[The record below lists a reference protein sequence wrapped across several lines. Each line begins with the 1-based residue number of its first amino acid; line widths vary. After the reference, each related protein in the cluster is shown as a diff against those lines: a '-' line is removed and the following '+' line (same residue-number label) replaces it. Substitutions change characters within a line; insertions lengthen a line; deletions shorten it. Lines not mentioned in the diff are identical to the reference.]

1 MRNRSKNKD
10 KAVPGTVVIIG
21 GGWGGCAAAVAAR
34 QANAA
39 EVVLLER
46 TDLLLGCGLA
56 GGIMR
61 NNGRQ
66 TAAEEL
72 IALGGGTLIQ
82 AADSVST
89 HRGVDFPG
97 HRHASLYSTSRIE
110 SVVRTRLR
118 EQGVT
123 LRMRSRVTD
132 IEAAQGTVQAV
143 VLHDGTRIAGD
154 VFIEATG
161 SAGPMGN
168 CVRFGHG
175 CAMCVLRCPSYGPRV
190 SLTERLGLADYVG
203 MRADGGVGSFSGS
216 CELRKDSLAMFLRR
230 ELERCGVLVVP
241 LPPELSHGELLAQKS
256 CRQYALPQYAGNLVL
271 LDTGAMAKLMTPFF
285 PIDELRRLPGFEGAV
300 FGQGCGHANSVRF
313 LSRAPRDAALQVQ
326 SFENLFCA
334 GEKAGFFVGHT
345 EAMVTGTLAG
355 HNAVR
360 RLRGVESVVLPHTLA
375 CGDILAAEQ
384 EGLNAQDCL
393 AKRYT
398 FSGGEYFERMQAK
411 SLYVADPEPV
421 VARVR
426 REGLEGLFAPKTVT
440 PVTRRRT

>member
-1 MRNRSKNKD
+1 MPNSAKGARHS
-10 KAVPGTVVIIG
+10 APGTVVVIG
-21 GGWGGCAAAVAAR
+21 GGWAGCAAAVAAC
-34 QANAA
+34 QAKA
-39 EVVLLER
+39 ETVIVLER

-72 IALGGGTLIQ
+72 IALGAGALIQ
-82 AADSVST
+82 VADSVCT

-97 HRHASLYSTSRIE
+97 HRHASLYSTSKIE
-110 SVVRTRLR
+110 PAVRRYLA

-123 LRMRSRVTD
+123 LRLRSRVTD
-132 IEAAQGTVQAV
+132 VEASEGTLDAV
-143 VLHDGTRIAGD
+143 VLQDGTRVAGD

-168 CVRFGHG
+168 CVRFGNG
-175 CAMCVLRCPSYGPRV
+175 CAMCVLRCASYGPRV
-190 SLTERLGLADYVG
+190 SLTERLGLSDYVG
-203 MRADGGVGSFSGS
+203 MRADGGIGSFSGS
-216 CELRKDSLAMFLRR
+216 CELRKDSLDAALSR
-230 ELERCGVLVVP
+230 ELERRGVLVVP
-241 LPPELSHGELLAQKS
+241 LPPGMSHEELLSQKS

-285 PIDELRRLPGFEGAV
+285 PIDELRRVPGFEAVV

-313 LSRAPRDAALQVQ
+313 LSRAPRNAALQVE
-326 SFENLFCA
+326 SVRNLFCA

-345 EAMVTGTLAG
+345 EAMVTGSLAG

-360 RLRGVESVVLPHTLA
+360 QLRGLPPLILPQTLA

-384 EGLNAQDCL
+384 EGLGTQGCL

-398 FSGGEYFERMQAK
+398 FSGGDYFERMQAR
-411 SLYVADPEPV
+411 SLYEADPGH
-421 VARVR
+421 VAKRVR
-426 REGLEGLFAPKTVT
+426 HDGLEGLFASGST
-440 PVTRRRT
+440 PSVTRRS

>member
-1 MRNRSKNKD
+1 MSNGRGIGGKTAS
-10 KAVPGTVVIIG
+10 GTVVIIG

-34 QANAA
+34 QAGAT

-72 IALGGGTLIQ
+72 IALGGGSLIE
-82 AADSVST
+82 AADSVCT
-89 HRGVDFPG
+89 HRCVDFPG
-97 HRHASLYSTSRIE
+97 HRHASLYSTSKVE
-110 SVVRTRLR
+110 PVVRRRLLD
-118 EQGVT
+118 QGVT
-123 LRMRSRVTD
+123 LRLRARATD
-132 IEAAQGTVQAV
+132 IEATTSSVKAV
-143 VLHDGTRIAGD
+143 MLHDGARVEGD

-168 CVRFGHG
+168 CVRFGNG

-190 SLTERLGLADYVG
+190 SLTERLGLTDYVG

-216 CELRKDSLAMFLRR
+216 CELRKDSLAMSLRR
-230 ELERCGVLVVP
+230 KLERCGALVVP
-241 LPPELSHGELLAQKS
+241 LPRDLFHGELLAQKS
-256 CRQYALPQYAGNLVL
+256 CRQYALPQYAENLVL
-271 LDTGAMAKLMTPFF
+271 LDTGSMAKLMTPFF
-285 PIDELRRLPGFEGAV
+285 PIDELRRLPGFEDAV
-300 FGQGCGHANSVRF
+300 FGGGCGHANSVRF
-313 LSRAPRDAALQVQ
+313 LSRAPRDAALQVE
-326 SFENLFCA
+326 SFDNLFCA

-360 RLRGVESVVLPHTLA
+360 ALRSIKPVVLPQTLA
-375 CGDILAAEQ
+375 CGDIIVAEQ
-384 EGLNAQDCL
+384 EGLATQENL

-411 SLYVADPEPV
+411 SLYVAAPER
-421 VARVR
+421 VAAQVR
-426 REGLEGLFAPKTVT
+426 RKGLEGLFT
-440 PVTRRRT
+440 P

>member
-1 MRNRSKNKD
+1 M
-10 KAVPGTVVIIG
+10 PGTVVVIG
-21 GGWGGCAAAVAAR
+21 GGWAGCAAAVAAR
-34 QANAA
+34 QAEAA
-39 EVVLLER
+39 EVILLER

-72 IALGGGTLIQ
+72 IALGGGTLIE
-82 AADSVST
+82 AADSVCT

-97 HRHASLYSTSRIE
+97 HRHASLYSTSKIE
-110 SVVRTRLR
+110 PVVRARLLHH
-118 EQGVT
+118 GVT

-132 IEAAQGTVQAV
+132 VEATEGMVKAI
-143 VLHDGTRIAGD
+143 LLDDGTRIAGD

-168 CVRFGHG
+168 CIRFGNG

-190 SLTERLGLADYVG
+190 SLTERLGLADSIG

-285 PIDELRRLPGFEGAV
+285 PIDELRRLPGFEGAIL
-300 FGQGCGHANSVRF
+300 GQGCGHANSVRF
-313 LSRAPRDAALQVQ
+313 LSRAPRDAALRVE

-360 RLRGVESVVLPHTLA
+360 TLQNVAPVVLPQTLA
-375 CGDILAAEQ
+375 CGDIIAAEQ
-384 EGLNAQDCL
+384 EGLAGRDNL

-411 SLYVADPEPV
+411 SLYVADPER
-421 VARVR
+421 VAVRVR
-426 REGLEGLFAPKTVT
+426 REGLEGLFAPGSAT
-440 PVTRRRT
+440 PVTRRTS